1 MNIQRWKGTLWLAS
15 LAAGAGLGYVVYS
28 FLKENEE
35 LAKEVPE
42 EVISEVIDSV
52 KKPEEQRT
60 DTVDYK
66 DVLYVFRE
74 FDWTGKEKPQP
85 KDPKDSKEPTK
96 PQYVPV
102 KDLLKVLALKV
113 DTSRPENSRAYVSFL
128 GALASNNT
136 DKDATVLIVG
146 ESLPKPHHGVSVAE
160 ITPAGVVFAFEDQAR
175 ARETLTTSRAQG
187 QIVVVGPGG
196 AIKPQTQG
204 QIAAASPDLPPYR
217 PEQTV
222 QIKKNEF
229 QIGTQ
234 TLVDLDRDYSRILSQ
249 DVGYS
254 TYRNPK
260 TGQNEGIKINR
271 VAAGSIPAQAGLS
284 EGEILKSINGHRVT
298 SVNDAIAFVKAN
310 AESTDVWTAVF
321 EKQGREF
328 TRTYHSPPR

>member
-1 MNIQRWKGTLWLAS
+1 MNIQRWKGTLWLVS
-15 LAAGAGLGYVVYS
+15 LVTGGALAYLVYD
-28 FLKENEE
+28 FLQKNTE

-42 EVISEVIDSV
+42 EVITKVLDSV

-60 DTVDYK
+60 DAVDYK
-66 DVLYVFRE
+66 DVKLVFHE
-74 FDWTGKEKPQP
+74 YDWTGKEKPKPAGPANKGPEVP
-85 KDPKDSKEPTK
+85 KYT
-96 PQYVPV
+96 PV

-113 DTSRPENSRAYVSFL
+113 DMAKAENSRAYVTFL
-128 GALASNNT
+128 GPLAAHN
-136 DKDATVLIVG
+136 DKKNATVLKVG
-146 ESLPKPHHGVSVAE
+146 GSLPSPHNGVSVAE

-187 QIVVVGPGG
+187 QIVVVGPEGL
-196 AIKPQTQG
+196 IKPQSEG
-204 QIAAASPDLPPYR
+204 LIPSASPDLPPYR

-234 TLVDLDRDYSRILSQ
+234 TLTDLDRDYSRILSQ
-249 DVGYS
+249 DVSYS

-260 TGQNEGIKINR
+260 TGQNEGIKISR
-271 VAAGSIPAQAGLS
+271 VAPGSIPAQAGLT
-284 EGEILKSINGHRVT
+284 EGEVLKSINGHRVT

-310 AESTDVWTAVF
+310 SETTDVWTAVF